1 MKNDERYF
9 IEDVVQYPEKLQK
22 IHNDLPFLLER
33 KKKKNLKNFQSTFML
48 KENMSYT

>member
-22 IHNDLPFLLER
+22 IHNDYHFYLKER
-33 KKKKNLKNFQSTFML
+33 KKRI
-48 KENMSYT
+48 